1 VRNHRSAIA
10 NPQFADIGLQYGKRL
25 GESRTYCGKQVPP
38 SGRSSHRHTT
48 LPLVSANSLISNNN
62 ICNPRAPCG
71 IGEVPT
77 WTADCHLLTQNSFP
91 LKGAIVSKNIDLN
104 TATEQELA
112 NVQGMGKDTA
122 KKIMDY
128 RSQNGSFKS
137 WEDLKKIPGI
147 SGATLDTLRRNGF
160 TIGGKAA

>member
-1 VRNHRSAIA
+1 M
-10 NPQFADIGLQYGKRL
+10 
-25 GESRTYCGKQVPP
+25 
-38 SGRSSHRHTT
+38 
-48 LPLVSANSLISNNN
+48 
-62 ICNPRAPCG
+62 
-71 IGEVPT
+71 
-77 WTADCHLLTQNSFP
+77 
-91 LKGAIVSKNIDLN
+91 SKNIDLN